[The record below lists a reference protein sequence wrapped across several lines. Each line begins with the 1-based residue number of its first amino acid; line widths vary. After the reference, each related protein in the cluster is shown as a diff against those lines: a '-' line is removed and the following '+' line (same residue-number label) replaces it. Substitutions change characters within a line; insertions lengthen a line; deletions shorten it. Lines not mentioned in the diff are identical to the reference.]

1 MSMNP
6 AILFSLDRPW
16 LISFSLDV
24 IATRNMKKKL
34 TFLLAFALIGCASI
48 DSKVARLSTSEL
60 ELRRQQIAY
69 RLAQTSGQWS
79 TTDWGLGSHDVIGD
93 RNDLL
98 KEKEAIERELLR
110 RRQTGQR

>member
-1 MSMNP
+1 MKP
-6 AILFSLDRPW
+6 
-16 LISFSLDV
+16 
-24 IATRNMKKKL
+24 MKKKL

-60 ELRRQQIAY
+60 ELRRQQIEY
-69 RLAQTSGQWS
+69 RLAQTAGSWS
-79 TTDWGLGSHDVIGD
+79 TTGWGVGSHDVIGE

-110 RRQTGQR
+110 RRQTGQQ